1 MVNTKI
7 KKASKAAKTAEAD
20 KSYKSGKPD
29 KFNEMSKSLVALKNI
44 DDIKRDY
51 DLIEEGLTPSV
62 IVHKIAEICE
72 LYLKIIQQILQPEEF
87 HAVYECNE
95 FDENDKSDLFELY
108 KRIIILHRELLKAML
123 IAEEKNSLSTIQFA
137 HTEMQ
142 GVRPKMVEILTK
154 MQQSWKTETKKDGHK
169 GSTQYFG

>member
-1 MVNTKI
+1 MKI
-7 KKASKAAKTAEAD
+7 KKASKTSEISNTGKTKKSD
-20 KSYKSGKPD
+20 KPC
-29 KFNEMSKSLVALKNI
+29 EMSKILCNVKNI
-44 DDIKRDY
+44 ESIKRDY
-51 DLIEEGLTPSV
+51 DLLEEGLTPNV
-62 IVHKIAEICE
+62 IMHKITEICE

-95 FDENDKSDLFELY
+95 FNEKDKTELFELY
-108 KRIIILHRELLKAML
+108 KRIIILHRELLKAVLM
-123 IAEEKNSLSTIQFA
+123 ADDKNSLSTIQFA

-142 GVRPKMVEILTK
+142 DVRPKMLEILTK